1 MDMNDVSFPT
11 PWWQRMLSQPNPTAP
26 RCLPTGHARLD
37 AALPGGGW
45 RAGQVLEVCSP
56 QAGEAEWRLLGES
69 VRRGVMQGQALAL
82 IQPPRSL
89 PHDPWLSSLDE
100 HLTCCWPGPDSQAI
114 VEAGI
119 QWLQAHPGGLLLL
132 WAQEMTPRAWRT
144 LTRAARRHAGHV
156 LLVRPAVT
164 RWDDSPADV
173 RLGLLPGRGRHWDVR
188 VQTPASAAAV
198 LVRVSLQDEAAA
210 QVPVPA
216 SHAAPSGLKI
226 VVDPAD
232 RRRTALCGT
241 LAQVCDELDRLAR
254 REDQGWPLA
263 A

>member
-1 MDMNDVSFPT
+1 MNDVSFPT
-11 PWWQRMLSQPNPTAP
+11 PWWQRVLPQARPTAP
-26 RCLPTGHARLD
+26 RCLPTGHVRLD

-56 QAGEAEWRLLGES
+56 QVGEAEWRLLS
-69 VRRGVMQGQALAL
+69 HAIRLGVEEGRALAL
-82 IQPPRSL
+82 VQPPRGL
-89 PHDPWLSSLDE
+89 PLEPWLSSLNE
-100 HLTCCWPGPDSQAI
+100 NLTCCWPGSDTQAI
-114 VEAGI
+114 VEASA

-132 WAQEMTPRAWRT
+132 WAQEMTPTAWRA
-144 LTRAARRHAGHV
+144 LTRAARRHDGHV

-173 RLGLLPGRGRHWDVR
+173 RLSLLPGRGRHWDVR
-188 VQTPASAAAV
+188 VQTPASSAAV
-198 LVRVSLQDEAAA
+198 LVRVSLQDEVAAR
-210 QVPVPA
+210 VPVPA
-216 SHAAPSGLKI
+216 SLAAPSGLKI

-232 RRRTALCGT
+232 QRRTALCGT

>member
-1 MDMNDVSFPT
+1 MNDVSFPM
-11 PWWQRMLSQPNPTAP
+11 PWWQRMLWQPSPTPP
-26 RCLPTGHARLD
+26 RCLSTGHARLD

-56 QAGEAEWRLLGES
+56 QLGDAEWRLLGEA
-69 VRRGVMQGQALAL
+69 VRRGVMQGLALAL
-82 IQPPRSL
+82 IQPPSRL
-89 PHDPWLSSLDE
+89 LHEPWLRSLDE
-100 HLTCCWPGPDSQAI
+100 RLTCCWPGSDSQAI
-114 VEAGI
+114 VEAGAR
-119 QWLQAHPGGLLLL
+119 WLQAHPGGLLLL
-132 WAQEMTPRAWRT
+132 WAQEMTPPAWRT
-144 LTRAARRHAGHV
+144 LMRATRRHAGHM
-156 LLVRPAVT
+156 LLMRPAVT

-198 LVRVSLQDEAAA
+198 LVRVSLPTESAA
-210 QVPVPA
+210 QAPA
-216 SHAAPSGLKI
+216 TLATPSGLKI

-241 LAQVCDELDRLAR
+241 LAQVCEELDRLAR
-254 REDQGWPLA
+254 REAQGWPLA

>member
-1 MDMNDVSFPT
+1 MNDASFPT
-11 PWWQRMLSQPNPTAP
+11 PWWQRMLSQPSPTAP
-26 RCLPTGHARLD
+26 RCLPTGHAHLD

-56 QAGEAEWRLLGES
+56 QAGEAEWRLLGEA

-132 WAQEMTPRAWRT
+132 WAQEMTPPAWRA

-173 RLGLLPGRGRHWDVR
+173 RLGLLPGRGRPLGRARSDAGQRGRRAGAGVAAGRGGCAGAGHACHALRPEDRGRSGRSAPHGPVR
-188 VQTPASAAAV
+188 HPGAG
-198 LVRVSLQDEAAA
+198 VR
-210 QVPVPA
+210 
-216 SHAAPSGLKI
+216 
-226 VVDPAD
+226 
-232 RRRTALCGT
+232 
-241 LAQVCDELDRLAR
+241 
-254 REDQGWPLA
+254 
-263 A
+263 